1 MKELGDYV
9 PVNVAPPH
17 PMCGHCLPDI
27 SSHRGCYPHTI
38 SQYHWWYIDL
48 MIYQR
53 LYNTYEYSTQYHNL
67 YNDISYGHHI
77 MVYTTISTLLLR
89 SWTISHFPE
98 NLNVLPHTTKE
109 GLRYISHI
117 VYISHLIRYLIHW
130 MQWKLQLFCY
140 FGPNLLVART
150 NDIIC
155 LMWALMTGAI
165 VLIRRP
171 PPRKCFS
178 IKNDK
183 SPVSLVAIK
192 C

>member
-1 MKELGDYV
+1 MFAGMQELGDYV
-9 PVNVAPPH
+9 PVNVTPPH

-38 SQYHWWYIDL
+38 SQYHWWYIVWYIKDYT
-48 MIYQR
+48 IH
-53 LYNTYEYSTQYHNL
+53 NTQYHNM
-67 YNDISYGHHI
+67 YNDISIFHHI
-77 MVYTTISTLLLR
+77 MVYTTISTFLPHT
-89 SWTISHFPE
+89 WTISHFTDTWMFS
-98 NLNVLPHTTKE
+98 VLPHTTKE
-109 GLRYISHI
+109 GLIYISYI
-117 VYISHLIRYLIHW
+117 VYISYLMRYLTHS
-130 MQWKLQLFCY
+130 MQWRLFCH
-140 FGPNLLVART
+140 FGQNLLVDRT

-155 LMWALMTGAI
+155 LMWALTTGAI

-183 SPVSLVAIK
+183 SPVSLGAIK